1 MALTLLE
8 LTYPLFAFLLICTA
22 CFRAI
27 GALSSD
33 PERDPKLRY
42 QIDQIASDA
51 VELGVLFRHSGSS
64 IYSNA
69 SLASERKTVR
79 PGFVTN
85 HDHVYDLSCLSF
97 PVARAACR
105 YVLMKRILP
114 LWSPQAENNDDNGST
129 YVASTNPFDIPNLI
143 FITGSGLQHRLI
155 PTVHKGVSSSRDS
168 NNSIGIHPPRS
179 MFMREYVQH
188 ILWNDFDL
196 VSVISNRTLPAS
208 STTTSTTGSGS
219 NAITV
224 KDTVLKE
231 WCTSISSRR

>member
-1 MALTLLE
+1 M
-8 LTYPLFAFLLICTA
+8 YCH

-27 GALSSD
+27 GALSFD
-33 PERDPKLRY
+33 PEREPKLRH
-42 QIDQIASDA
+42 QIDQITSDA
-51 VELGVLFRHSGSS
+51 VELGILFRQSGSS

-69 SLASERKTVR
+69 SLTTERKTVR

-85 HDHVYDLSCLSF
+85 NDHVYDLSCLSF

-114 LWSPQAENNDDNGST
+114 LWSTQSEKNNDTGMTNV
-129 YVASTNPFDIPNLI
+129 VARTNPFDIPNLI

-155 PTVHKGVSSSRDS
+155 TAVHKGVSSSRDN
-168 NNSIGIHPPRS
+168 NNSIGIQQPRS

-196 VSVISNRTLPAS
+196 VSEISNRTLPAS
-208 STTTSTTGSGS
+208 SSTTSSTTGSGR
-219 NAITV
+219 NAVTV
-224 KDTVLKE
+224 KDAVLKE
-231 WCTSISSRR
+231 WCTNNVLSRR

>member
-1 MALTLLE
+1 MYRLV
-8 LTYPLFAFLLICTA
+8 
-22 CFRAI
+22 FRAI

-33 PERDPKLRY
+33 PEVEPKMRH

-51 VELGVLFRHSGSS
+51 VELGILFRQSGSS
-64 IYSNA
+64 IV
-69 SLASERKTVR
+69 SERKAVR

-85 HDHVYDLSCLSF
+85 NNHVYDLSCLSF

-114 LWSPQAENNDDNGST
+114 LWSPQSENNSDTRMTNV
-129 YVASTNPFDIPNLI
+129 VASTNPFDIPNLI

-168 NNSIGIHPPRS
+168 NNSIGIQQPRS
-179 MFMREYVQH
+179 MFMREYIQH

-208 STTTSTTGSGS
+208 STTTNTTGSGS
-219 NAITV
+219 NAVAV
-224 KDTVLKE
+224 KDTVLME
-231 WCTSISSRR
+231 WCISISS